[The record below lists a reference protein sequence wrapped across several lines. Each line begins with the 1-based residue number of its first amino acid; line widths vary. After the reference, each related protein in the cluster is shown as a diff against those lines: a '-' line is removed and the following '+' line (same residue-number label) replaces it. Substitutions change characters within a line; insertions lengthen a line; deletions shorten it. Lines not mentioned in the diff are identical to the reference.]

1 MVGRMRAS
9 LDRRDVIAMAMLGL
23 IGVGIPLWLAA
34 AAGAIGIPT
43 IDDWVYMRGA
53 SSLFNTGSVDMPGHT
68 AASVGQLLM
77 VQPLLRMSGGD
88 PWAFTAFGLVMT
100 LIGILATYL
109 LARRFVG
116 TGSAAMV
123 VLLVEAF
130 PGFARV
136 SASFM
141 TDVPGYALGVLCLL
155 LGTLWLEGGKRWTL
169 GACLGVGLL
178 AVSVREFAIA
188 APVAVLL
195 AGWARSR
202 VGERVSL
209 AGATGIFALGVACIL
224 AVADSIPGHAVP
236 ETPGGIDRIV
246 LVVPAIVTLA
256 AVLVPAVVL
265 AVGRRMQALT
275 PAQVLAGVGLAGLT
289 FVAPWGEWTDGGGNL
304 WTPIGLVGDGL
315 LRGIRD
321 TVISQSAWNLSA
333 QVAWTAGILLAT
345 LVISWAQPTLADV
358 SSLSIA
364 RTQVIRLARGPGG
377 LLGAFI
383 VVYAGG
389 LVAFAAVYGIWDRYL
404 YPLVPAAAI
413 LILGWR
419 SEGFRFGRSMAFS
432 HAAFAW
438 LAVSALVIAANSFSY
453 DAARWRAGEAAVAMG
468 YDPRTID
475 AGYEWVGYHAIG
487 AGGQGDGARGQAWF
501 ENLMG
506 PTPLCAIVSNS
517 PSDTG
522 EPLLDKSVAPLDST
536 DVLLRANRSA
546 YLQYLFVGP
555 AEPLYL
561 YGAMKDGCPQ
571 PPVAVRSTGM
581 P

>member
-1 MVGRMRAS
+1 MVKGVPRS
-9 LDRRDVIAMAMLGL
+9 IDRRDVFAITMLAL
-23 IGVGIPLWLAA
+23 IGVGIPLGLAA
-34 AAGAIGIPT
+34 AAGAIGLPT

-53 SSLFNTGSVDMPGHT
+53 TSLFRTGIVDMPGHT
-68 AASVGQLLM
+68 AASVGQLTL
-77 VQPLLRMSGGD
+77 VQPFLWLSGGD
-88 PWAFTAFGLVMT
+88 PWAFTAFGLAMT
-100 LIGILATYL
+100 LIGLVATYL
-109 LARRFVG
+109 LARRFFG
-116 TGSAAMV
+116 TGSAVIV
-123 VLLVEAF
+123 VLLIEAF
-130 PGFARV
+130 PGFLREA
-136 SASFM
+136 ASFM
-141 TDVPGYALGVLCLL
+141 TDVPAYALAVLCLL
-155 LGTLWLEGGKRWTL
+155 LGTIWLDGGKQRTL
-169 GACLGVGLL
+169 VAALGIGLL
-178 AVSVREFAIA
+178 AMSIREFAIA

-224 AVADSIPGHAVP
+224 AIADSIPGHTVP
-236 ETPGGIDRIV
+236 ETPGGLDRIV
-246 LVVPAIVTLA
+246 LVAPAIVTLA
-256 AVLVPAVVL
+256 AVLLPALVL
-265 AVGRRMQALT
+265 AIGRRIQTLT

-289 FVAPWGEWTDGGGNL
+289 FVAPWGVWTGGGGNL

-333 QVAWTAGILLAT
+333 QVAWTAGMLLAT
-345 LVISWAQPTLADV
+345 LVISWVQPTIAQV
-358 SSLSIA
+358 SSLSTA
-364 RTQVIRLARGPGG
+364 VTHVIRLARGPSG

-383 VVYAGG
+383 AVYAGG

-404 YPLVPAAAI
+404 FPIVPAAAI

-453 DAARWRAGEAAVAMG
+453 DAARWREGEAAVAMG
-468 YDPRTID
+468 YDARTID

-487 AGGQGDGARGQAWF
+487 PGGQGDGARGQAWF
-501 ENLMG
+501 EDLMW

-536 DVLLRANRSA
+536 DVLLRASPSA